1 MGYVHALRLFA
12 CFPLQMVV
20 REEAAQVQQREAGRF
35 APQPGRGRA
44 GPAGGSAARR
54 VQPSRRRIPVLPE
67 SAMWKWV
74 SLFVFK
80 GSCCF

>member
-1 MGYVHALRLFA
+1 MRSAAAIL
-12 CFPLQMVV
+12 CEMVV

-67 SAMWKWV
+67 SAM
-74 SLFVFK
+74 
-80 GSCCF
+80 